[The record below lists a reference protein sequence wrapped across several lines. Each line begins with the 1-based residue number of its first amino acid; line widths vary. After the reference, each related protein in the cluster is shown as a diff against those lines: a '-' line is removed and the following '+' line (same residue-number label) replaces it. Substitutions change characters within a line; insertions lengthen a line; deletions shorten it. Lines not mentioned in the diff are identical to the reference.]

1 MFTADMARMVD
12 SNAFD
17 EQIAQLVA
25 DAYPEPRAYYKVW
38 WEDSNDRDRPM
49 NIRAM
54 EAALALRQ
62 RGFEVTEIRDLGSF
76 RYAEVHFNWEKR

>member
-1 MFTADMARMVD
+1 MFTADMARMVN

-25 DAYPEPRAYYKVW
+25 DAYPRSSAYYKVW
-38 WEDSNDRDRPM
+38 QEDSEDRERPM
-49 NIRAM
+49 DVRAM
-54 EAALALRQ
+54 EAAFALRQ